1 MVRSQAVDRPILLPS
16 TSRGTKAIVI
26 AGVGVLAVSLV
37 AAIPGSPYQP
47 ALTPN
52 GQPWGPLTAVADAS
66 GLGHLSGNWLLALST
81 LVMIGAVGAFL
92 WLLRQAFR
100 GEVSVRAVALLIVGA
115 HVLLLVL
122 PLLFSRDV
130 YSYAFYG
137 RIAGI
142 YHANP
147 YVQTPLDHSGDLLW
161 NFVGPKWVD
170 TPAVYG
176 PAFTTMS
183 SFMARMLKTP
193 ADQVEAYRLQAIFAS
208 LGTCALIVWVARRLW
223 PERTA
228 FALVAFGANPVVL
241 FHSVASG
248 HNDLLVVLSIMGA
261 LALTM
266 KGRELPAVA
275 MLTLGALVKATA
287 VLPLVLLIAWCIA
300 RRPAG
305 ERRRAALTY
314 AGLATAIGLVFALP
328 YMQRVDPSLGMIELA
343 GHDGWLAP
351 SMAIQRML
359 DLLTF
364 GTTGWI
370 PRLGFIAA
378 LLIGVGVLTREVFRR
393 GAALTPQA
401 QGAAWG
407 WSLILLT
414 LLGPVL
420 LPWYPV
426 WALPLAWLLPRSART
441 AIVGT
446 SAIMAVTLWSAE
458 PLRFPGAFDLNLW
471 LGHYVAT
478 PVLLGLAVWVVV
490 DLRRRIRLG
499 LAFEDVGGPVGATI
513 PQPAP
518 EYQRVAQA
526 AAQS

>member
-1 MVRSQAVDRPILLPS
+1 
-16 TSRGTKAIVI
+16 
-26 AGVGVLAVSLV
+26 
-37 AAIPGSPYQP
+37 
-47 ALTPN
+47 
-52 GQPWGPLTAVADAS
+52 
-66 GLGHLSGNWLLALST
+66 
-81 LVMIGAVGAFL
+81 
-92 WLLRQAFR
+92 
-100 GEVSVRAVALLIVGA
+100 
-115 HVLLLVL
+115 
-122 PLLFSRDV
+122 
-130 YSYAFYG
+130 
-137 RIAGI
+137 
-142 YHANP
+142 
-147 YVQTPLDHSGDLLW
+147 
-161 NFVGPKWVD
+161 
-170 TPAVYG
+170 
-176 PAFTTMS
+176 
-183 SFMARMLKTP
+183 
-193 ADQVEAYRLQAIFAS
+193 
-208 LGTCALIVWVARRLW
+208 
-223 PERTA
+223 
-228 FALVAFGANPVVL
+228 
-241 FHSVASG
+241 
-248 HNDLLVVLSIMGA
+248 
-261 LALTM
+261 
-266 KGRELPAVA
+266 
-275 MLTLGALVKATA
+275 
-287 VLPLVLLIAWCIA
+287 
-300 RRPAG
+300 
-305 ERRRAALTY
+305 
-314 AGLATAIGLVFALP
+314 
-328 YMQRVDPSLGMIELA
+328 MIELA